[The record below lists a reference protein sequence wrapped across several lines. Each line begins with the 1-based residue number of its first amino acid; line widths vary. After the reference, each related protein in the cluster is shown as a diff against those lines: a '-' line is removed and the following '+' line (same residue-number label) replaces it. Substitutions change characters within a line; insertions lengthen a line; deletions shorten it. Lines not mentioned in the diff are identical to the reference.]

1 MALLTGFS
9 RLKGLFSNS
18 LNFATY
24 KEIISASSNTECGN
38 IPKDMIGILL
48 GKGSKSTVPTD
59 IKAIKCAF
67 AEASDVLAH
76 GISIQQRAQSIQL
89 QRGLSSSFDKNKIIS
104 LDFLREAASQ
114 KITLEPAACARGI
127 DSASKAL
134 ADGLSKI
141 IPNCAK
147 VEIKP
152 LGAGAFGQGYKLE
165 FLDSSGNKLIHDKV
179 LKVFYKDGQTQADM
193 FQKIMPALME
203 KFKEFTSQF
212 TLRDVV
218 TMWNNIKNITVD
230 EVITLLKPFE
240 EQFAKQGISI
250 KPEEIEKAL
259 SKLKST
265 KLKEI
270 KPFLS
275 MLKTVSSKGEEMGY
289 GISNIG
295 NMKEHMSKIHGVYAE
310 ANTMMFLR
318 NRVGHSLR
326 RTNVVAPDYYNL
338 EKGFSIAEYSDDLLP
353 AAKSDVNFK
362 LLGLEHQDLHQANKV
377 SGKIIDIGGVNL
389 VTPELTDKIT
399 ARYYKKIMNQKN
411 PELRQKY
418 ISQLEEKIESMNDL
432 DKEKVKK
439 AIRLV
444 A

>member
-1 MALLTGFS
+1 
-9 RLKGLFSNS
+9 
-18 LNFATY
+18 
-24 KEIISASSNTECGN
+24 
-38 IPKDMIGILL
+38 
-48 GKGSKSTVPTD
+48 
-59 IKAIKCAF
+59 
-67 AEASDVLAH
+67 
-76 GISIQQRAQSIQL
+76 
-89 QRGLSSSFDKNKIIS
+89 
-104 LDFLREAASQ
+104 
-114 KITLEPAACARGI
+114 
-127 DSASKAL
+127 
-134 ADGLSKI
+134 
-141 IPNCAK
+141 
-147 VEIKP
+147 
-152 LGAGAFGQGYKLE
+152 
-165 FLDSSGNKLIHDKV
+165 
-179 LKVFYKDGQTQADM
+179 
-193 FQKIMPALME
+193 
-203 KFKEFTSQF
+203 
-212 TLRDVV
+212 
-218 TMWNNIKNITVD
+218 
-230 EVITLLKPFE
+230 
-240 EQFAKQGISI
+240 
-250 KPEEIEKAL
+250 
-259 SKLKST
+259 
-265 KLKEI
+265 
-270 KPFLS
+270 
-275 MLKTVSSKGEEMGY
+275 MGY